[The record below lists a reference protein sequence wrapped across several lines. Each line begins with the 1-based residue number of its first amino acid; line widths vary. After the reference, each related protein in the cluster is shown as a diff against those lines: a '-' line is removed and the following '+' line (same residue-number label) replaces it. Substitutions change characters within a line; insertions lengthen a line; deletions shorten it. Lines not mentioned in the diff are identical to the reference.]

1 MLQGDL
7 VGFATIVM
15 NVSSLL
21 AILRDSRGLGTTGH
35 TLLVGPAWVNQLWND
50 TRISSNKL
58 ARTYVD
64 LPQEEGDRNA
74 GGVKSQVGDYEFVY
88 LFPPSGDESHLAG
101 QKRRLRD
108 YDAIWNLYVKRVS
121 PTKGEANL
129 DSTNSEGKNVGV
141 GCALPLIQNSLA
153 DWGLLIE
160 QNKSEAFAPISQLET
175 LLFATVFGTLGVVML
190 IVWPLAHLSVRP
202 IMRLKAA
209 TEKTTRPFGST
220 ESVNRPDDH
229 RPLTPRDADFDAAEK
244 GTFGLYTRLRRL
256 AWCKESSSS
265 SKSSSSARG
274 RTADSGDDGT
284 RGFRIPGKV
293 RERRHLI
300 HDELTS
306 LTETFNQ
313 MTDEL
318 ESQYTTLEDR
328 VTERTRELVE
338 QKRMAEEQRQLA
350 EAQTNIAEEQR
361 KIAET
366 ANEAKSLFIAN
377 ISHEL
382 RTPLNGIINM
392 CDVAM
397 EQAATRGMSD
407 VCESLEI
414 AAMSG
419 KSLLHLINELLTFS
433 KNQVGALEGSAEDED
448 FPIDVVRKQ
457 IMAVFGKSADE
468 RGVSLNVEEG
478 STVLSQKIFVAD
490 IKRITQCMYNLV
502 GNGLKFTP
510 YVRVCVHSARLLIRD
525 LDEAVMSMSTSSS
538 SLAIRLTVQWRCWP
552 APKAGPHL

>member
-1 MLQGDL
+1 M
-7 VGFATIVM
+7 
-15 NVSSLL
+15 
-21 AILRDSRGLGTTGH
+21 
-35 TLLVGPAWVNQLWND
+35 
-50 TRISSNKL
+50 

-64 LPQEEGDRNA
+64 HPQEEGDRDA
-74 GGVKSQVGDYEFVY
+74 SGGGGRADPSSVKSQVGDYEFVY
-88 LFPPSGDESHLAG
+88 LFPPGDDGSNLAG
-101 QKRRLRD
+101 RKRRLRD

-129 DSTNSEGKNVGV
+129 DATNSEGKNVGV
-141 GCALPLIQNSLA
+141 GCALPLIQGSLA

-220 ESVNRPDDH
+220 ESVNRPNDR
-229 RPLTPRDADFDAAEK
+229 RPPTPQDADFDAAEK

-256 AWCKESSSS
+256 ARCKGSSP
-265 SKSSSSARG
+265 SSSSARG
-274 RTADSGDDGT
+274 RAIDSGDDGT

-293 RERRHLI
+293 RERKHLI

-433 KNQVGALEGSAEDED
+433 KNQVGTLEGSAEDED

-510 YVRVCVHSARLLIRD
+510 YVCVSA
-525 LDEAVMSMSTSSS
+525 
-538 SLAIRLTVQWRCWP
+538 
-552 APKAGPHL
+552 

>member
-1 MLQGDL
+1 M
-7 VGFATIVM
+7 
-15 NVSSLL
+15 
-21 AILRDSRGLGTTGH
+21 AILRDSRGLGNTGH
-35 TLLVGPAWVNQLWND
+35 TLLVGPAWVNGLWND

-58 ARTYVD
+58 PRSYGEH
-64 LPQEEGDRNA
+64 PQDGDRDA
-74 GGVKSQVGDYEFVY
+74 GGGGGRADSPSSIKSEVGDYEFVY
-88 LFPPSGDESHLAG
+88 LFPPANGNPKLAG

-108 YDAIWNLYVKRVS
+108 YDAVWDLFAKRVS
-121 PTKGEANL
+121 PTKGEADL
-129 DSTNSEGKNVGV
+129 DATNSEGKNVGV
-141 GCALPLIQNSLA
+141 GYALPQIQGSLA

-160 QNKSEAFAPISQLET
+160 QSKSEAFAPISQLET
-175 LLFATVFGTLGVVML
+175 LLFATVFGTFGVVML

-209 TEKTTRPFGST
+209 TEKTTRPSGST
-220 ESVNRPDDH
+220 DAANDPNSP
-229 RPLTPRDADFDAAEK
+229 TAARDADFDDAEK
-244 GTFGLYTRLRRL
+244 GTFGLFTRLCRL
-256 AWCKESSSS
+256 ARGKELAKAGSV
-265 SKSSSSARG
+265 
-274 RTADSGDDGT
+274 DSGDDGT

-300 HDELTS
+300 HDELTA

-318 ESQYTTLEDR
+318 ELQYTTLEER
-328 VTERTRELVE
+328 VTERTRELVQ

-397 EQAATRGMSD
+397 EQAATQGVAD
-407 VCESLEI
+407 VRESLEI

-448 FPIDVVRKQ
+448 FPIDVARKQ
-457 IMAVFGKSADE
+457 IMAVFRKSADE
-468 RGVSLNVEEG
+468 RGVLLKVEEG
-478 STVLSQKIFVAD
+478 SADLSQMIFVAD

-510 YVRVCVHSARLLIRD
+510 YCPLRVCA
-525 LDEAVMSMSTSSS
+525 
-538 SLAIRLTVQWRCWP
+538 
-552 APKAGPHL
+552 